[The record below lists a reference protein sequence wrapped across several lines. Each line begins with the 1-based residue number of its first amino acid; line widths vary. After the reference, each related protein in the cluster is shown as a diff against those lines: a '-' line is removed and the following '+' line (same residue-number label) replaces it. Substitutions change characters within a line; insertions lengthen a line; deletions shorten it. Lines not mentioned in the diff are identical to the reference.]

1 MDQPFTAFSHFS
13 NTKKVLATIV
23 IVFVC
28 ASSVRAQD
36 TATTEEAPP
45 PFTLSGY
52 AEAYYAYNANAPS
65 NGITAFRG
73 FDSRHNSFA
82 VSNVA
87 LDAQWDSHN
96 VVGRVALQVG
106 STPSTY
112 YLAEPSIASGGG
124 IAGSDANLWKYIQ
137 QAYAGYR
144 FGSAHPLLVSGG
156 LFLSPIGPESVPV
169 RDGWN
174 WSRSNL
180 FFGLPFYH
188 VGARAALNITDEWVA
203 TLGVYN
209 GWNNAIDNNAGKSIQ
224 AQLTYNR
231 ADHLSVSMLYMA
243 GPERNRAA
251 VEGKAWRHLFD
262 AYALWTV
269 TPRLSLMLHG
279 DVGFEPNSLGTSSW
293 AAAAVYARVQIVEGL
308 FAAARAD
315 VFYEHLATDGTATS
329 SPIFFPSSWV
339 SSGTLT
345 LDARPADH
353 VSFRLE
359 FRHDQAASPIYF
371 GGNVMGDGTT
381 SPFLAN
387 RRAQNTVTLGV
398 TAWF

>member
-1 MDQPFTAFSHFS
+1 MKT
-13 NTKKVLATIV
+13 TLRLALVTSFISLSV
-23 IVFVC
+23 GS
-28 ASSVRAQD
+28 ASAQSAPD
-36 TATTEEAPP
+36 AAETPP

-52 AEAYYAYNANAPS
+52 AEAYYSYNFNQPS

-82 VSNVA
+82 ISNVA
-87 LDAQWDSHN
+87 LDAQWDAHN
-96 VVGRVALQVG
+96 VVGRVMLQVG
-106 STPSTY
+106 QTPSTY
-112 YLAEPSIASGGG
+112 YLGETSIVGGG
-124 IAGSDANLWKYIQ
+124 GVAGGDASLWKYIQ

-144 FGSAHPLLVSGG
+144 FGTEHPLLVSGG
-156 LFLSPIGPESVPV
+156 LFLSPIGPESIPV
-169 RDGWN
+169 RDSWN

-209 GWNNAIDNNAGKSIQ
+209 GWNSALDNNPQKSIQ

-231 ADHLSVSMLYMA
+231 PDHLSVSMLYM
-243 GPERNRAA
+243 GGTERNAGAA
-251 VEGKAWRHLFD
+251 EGKPWRHLFD

-269 TPRLSLMLHG
+269 NTRLSLMLHG
-279 DVGFEPNSLGTSSW
+279 DVGFEPNTFGTSSW
-293 AAAAVYARVQIVEGL
+293 AAAAAYARVKLVDGL
-308 FAAARAD
+308 FVAARAD
-315 VFYEHLATDGTATS
+315 VFYEHLAANASGSA
-329 SPIFFPSSWV
+329 SPIFFPASWV

-345 LDARPADH
+345 LEARPADH

-359 FRHDQAASPIYF
+359 FRHDQAASQIYY
-371 GGNVMGDGTT
+371 GGDVSGDGT
-381 SPFLAN
+381 SMPFLAN
-387 RRAQNTVTLGV
+387 SRAQNTLTLGA